1 MLDVRTPI
9 EIFCSYV
16 DADEPFLLELEK
28 HLSLLKQQG
37 YLVTWHRRLLLPGS
51 DWAQVRDMH
60 LMQASVIL
68 FLVSPDFLASEEC
81 RDTEVRRALTRH
93 TIGRVWIIPLLI
105 HPVDWEA
112 TPFAH
117 LHCLPSNAKPVTQ
130 WRNRAAAW
138 MDIVQGIK
146 AVLEEVRPL
155 SGISSTTPSRF
166 WLLPYRRNLL
176 FTGREDIFEHLVH
189 LWKVEEPMGH
199 FPPVALYGLGGIGKT
214 QIALEYAYRYC
225 QQYQAVLWTRARTRE
240 ALVAGYSAI
249 AQHIGLP
256 EYQERDQTLAVRA
269 VIRWLSTQEKWLLVL
284 DDVDDLRVVEPFL
297 PIASRGHLLLT

>member
-138 MDIVQGIK
+138 M
-146 AVLEEVRPL
+146 
-155 SGISSTTPSRF
+155 ISYRGSR
-166 WLLPYRRNLL
+166 LCLRR
-176 FTGREDIFEHLVH
+176 
-189 LWKVEEPMGH
+189 
-199 FPPVALYGLGGIGKT
+199 YGL
-214 QIALEYAYRYC
+214 
-225 QQYQAVLWTRARTRE
+225 
-240 ALVAGYSAI
+240 SA
-249 AQHIGLP
+249 ASLP
-256 EYQERDQTLAVRA
+256 PRPHV
-269 VIRWLSTQEKWLLVL
+269 SGCS
-284 DDVDDLRVVEPFL
+284 P
-297 PIASRGHLLLT
+297 